1 MERISFI
8 PPYSFCLS
16 TVRRSEVVG
25 HSVEKEPSQDYPLP
39 EGQYYHHQI
48 IGLRVRTTRGELIG
62 TVTDIL
68 TGKSN
73 DNYIVR
79 GDTGEILIP
88 AIEDVVQSIDLDRG
102 CITIDAIDGLLDL
115 NEKKPLK

>member
-1 MERISFI
+1 ME
-8 PPYSFCLS
+8 
-16 TVRRSEVVG
+16 TE
-25 HSVEKEPSQDYPLP
+25 HTDETHLP

-48 IGLRVRTTRGELIG
+48 IDLQVKTTLGETIG

-73 DNYIVR
+73 DTYIVR
-79 GDTGEILIP
+79 GARGEILIP
-88 AIEDVVQSIDLDRG
+88 AIEDVVQSIDLEQG
-102 CITIDAIDGLLDL
+102 YIIIEAIEGLLNL